1 MVKVM
6 RRGAGSIMKD
16 LEYPIKGFCFLLEM
30 TEIIV
35 CAQLFQSCPTP
46 CDPKDCSPPGSS

>member
-1 MVKVM
+1 MIILLRLLSQSVVKVM
-6 RRGAGSIMKD
+6 MRGVGSIMKD

-35 CAQLFQSCPTP
+35 CAQLFQCV
-46 CDPKDCSPPGSS
+46 

>member
-1 MVKVM
+1 MRLLSQSVVKVM
-6 RRGAGSIMKD
+6 MRGVGSIMKD

-35 CAQLFQSCPTP
+35 CAQLFQCV
-46 CDPKDCSPPGSS
+46 